1 MSPATHVGPAI
12 RRREQTPHL
21 DVTSVV
27 TGHFRKGKGYYAFR
41 PEGTRDWLLILTL
54 GGHGRVGHA
63 GGELTVRRGDAIL
76 LAPRTLHDYGV
87 EPTREQ
93 WELLWAHFQ
102 PRPEWH
108 DWLGWPTVAPGL
120 FHLRPPVR
128 SWREIVGRMRETHR
142 LSSAS
147 TRRRDQRALNA
158 LEDVLLRL
166 DAVNPLSDSER
177 LDPRVRAVLDYV
189 DANLVEP
196 SLHVGKLA
204 AVAALSQSRFAHLF
218 REQLQTTPQQYIERR
233 RLLRARDLL
242 ARTGL
247 SVKEVAA
254 EVGFRSPFYFSLR
267 FRKHVGR
274 SPSEY
279 RRTSRES

>member
-1 MSPATHVGPAI
+1 MPRPAAPLPDV
-12 RRREQTPHL
+12 RLREETPHL
-21 DVTSVV
+21 DTTSVV
-27 TGHFRKGKGYYAFR
+27 TGHFRKCKGYFAYR
-41 PEGTRDWLLILTL
+41 PRGTRDWLLILTL
-54 GGHGRVGHA
+54 NGHGRVGHV
-63 GGELTVRRGDAIL
+63 GGELTVGRGDALL

-87 EPTREQ
+87 APGRER

-108 DWLGWPTVAPGL
+108 DLLGWPTVTPGL
-120 FHLRPPVR
+120 HHLHPPTR
-128 SWREIVGRMRETHR
+128 EWRAVVLRMRETHR
-142 LSSAS
+142 LSSGSA
-147 TRRRDQRALNA
+147 RRRDQRALNA

-166 DAVNPLSDSER
+166 DASNPLADTER
-177 LDPRVRAVLDYV
+177 LDPRLRAALEFI
-189 DANLVEP
+189 DANLVET
-196 SLHVGKLA
+196 SLNVRRLA
-204 AVAALSQSRFAHLF
+204 SVASLSTSRFAHLF
-218 REQLQTTPQQYIERR
+218 REQLRTTPQHYIERR

-254 EVGFRSPFYFSLR
+254 EVGFGSPFYFSQR

-279 RRTSRES
+279 RWESRAG